1 MTDEKN
7 LLGIIGMCRGAGK
20 AVIGTPMICEYLSKR
35 MRGKCVSSVTETE
48 VGLNTVPDILV
59 IEASDTSENTHKRLT
74 DKCLYYNV
82 KHVRIRSTCEFL
94 GKAVGKGTVA
104 AVAVTD
110 RNFCRA
116 ILGKLGE

>member
-20 AVIGTPMICEYLSKR
+20 AVIGTPMICEYLGKR
-35 MRGKCVSSVTETE
+35 MRGKTK
-48 VGLNTVPDILV
+48 NVPDGAEDIPEILV

-82 KHVRIRSTCEFL
+82 KHVRIRSTCEIL

-116 ILGKLGE
+116 ILGKLSE